1 LYVSGNFMTTQQL
14 TKDNK
19 KTSLTTETVFPV
31 LLAILSLLNISN
43 HLSDLFVL
51 TNLLSLVGIAG
62 TILYLKKN
70 DLFKKLIYIWV
81 LAQVVVIDREFL
93 DKATGVWLDKPFWD
107 LTQVFSFKLGFNFI
121 TDSSKFGINVNIV
134 AIFFFGLL
142 KILEVSSLI
151 GKQLTFKKF
160 RQDSRLGDI
169 FPLTG
174 IVIKRVTLS
183 KEKDWLLVQLS
194 STFDFDDKAI
204 EYVLVKSKGG
214 ESIKQKAKNQLVY
227 FRLVY
232 DINNIIE
239 GDNDSNNFPFIDW
252 TLCK

>member
-1 LYVSGNFMTTQQL
+1 MG
-14 TKDNK
+14 NK
-19 KTSLTTETVFPV
+19 KTTFTTETVFPV
-31 LLAILSLLNISN
+31 LVAGLSLLNISN
-43 HLSDLFVL
+43 HSADLLSL

-62 TILYLKKN
+62 TILYFKKN

-81 LAQVVVIDREFL
+81 LAQVIVIDREVL

-107 LTQVFSFKLGFNFI
+107 LTQVLSFKLGFNFT

-160 RQDSRLGDI
+160 RQDNRLGDI

-174 IVIKRVTLS
+174 TVLKRVTLS

-194 STFDFDDKAI
+194 STFDFDGKTI
-204 EYVLVKSKGG
+204 EYVLVKSKDG
-214 ESIKQKAKNQLVY
+214 ETIKQKAKNQLVY

-232 DINNIIE
+232 DINSIIE
-239 GDNDSNNFPFIDW
+239 GDNDSTNFPFIDW
-252 TLCK
+252 TICE

>member
-1 LYVSGNFMTTQQL
+1 MTTQQQ
-14 TKDNK
+14 TMDDK
-19 KTSLTTETVFPV
+19 KTNLTTETVFPV
-31 LLAILSLLNISN
+31 LVAGLSLLNISN
-43 HLSDLFVL
+43 HSADLLAL

-62 TILYLKKN
+62 TILYFKKN

-81 LAQVVVIDREFL
+81 LAQVVVIDREVL
-93 DKATGVWLDKPFWD
+93 DKATGVWLNKPFWD
-107 LTQVFSFKLGFNFI
+107 LTQVFSFKLGFNFT
-121 TDSSKFGINVNIV
+121 TDTSKIGINANIV

-160 RQDSRLGDI
+160 RQDNRLGDI

-174 IVIKRVTLS
+174 TVIKRVTLS
-183 KEKDWLLVQLS
+183 KEKDWLLVQLT
-194 STFDFDDKAI
+194 STFDFDGKAI
-204 EYVLVKSKGG
+204 EYVLVKSKNG
-214 ESIKQKAKNQLVY
+214 ETIKQKAKNQLVY
-227 FRLVY
+227 FRLVD

-252 TLCK
+252 TICE

>member
-1 LYVSGNFMTTQQL
+1 M
-14 TKDNK
+14 DNK
-19 KTSLTTETVFPV
+19 KTTFTTETVFPV
-31 LLAILSLLNISN
+31 LLAGLSLLNISN
-43 HLSDLFVL
+43 HSADILSL

-62 TILYLKKN
+62 TILYFKKN
-70 DLFKKLIYIWV
+70 DLFKKVIYIWV
-81 LAQVVVIDREFL
+81 LAQVIVIDREVL

-107 LTQVFSFKLGFNFI
+107 LTQVFSFKLGFNFT
-121 TDSSKFGINVNIV
+121 TDSTKFGINVNIV

-160 RQDSRLGDI
+160 RQDNRLGDI

-174 IVIKRVTLS
+174 TVLKRVTLS

-194 STFDFDDKAI
+194 SIFDFDGKPI
-204 EYVLVKSKGG
+204 EYVLVKSKDG
-214 ESIKQKAKNQLVY
+214 ETIKQKAINQLVY

-232 DINNIIE
+232 DINSVIE
-239 GDNDSNNFPFIDW
+239 GDNDSTNFPFIDW
-252 TLCK
+252 TICE